1 MKSKEEFLKYIKRV
15 EKLKVT
21 IDESRVSKDKFE
33 NTIDEIIEKV
43 ENKSNKN
50 WIKKAGSKEFYSL
63 LLVFYFSLKIK
74 LFLLYNAYLFFK

>member
-50 WIKKAGSKEFYSL
+50 
-63 LLVFYFSLKIK
+63 
-74 LFLLYNAYLFFK
+74 